1 MITKENLTMLT
12 DFYELTMANGYFVN
26 GMGDEIAYFDM
37 FFRRVPDGGGYAI
50 MAGVEQV
57 VEYLK
62 NLKFDKEDIEYLRGK
77 GCFSEEFLEYLE
89 NFKFNCDVWAI
100 EEGTPIFPHEPILTV
115 RGPVIQ
121 SQFVESMILLIINH
135 QSLIATKASRIV
147 RSAAGRPVMEFGTRR
162 AHGSAAAIYG
172 ARATYIA
179 GCAATA
185 CTIADREYG
194 IPATGTMAHSWVQ
207 MFPTEYDAF
216 KAYAEVYPDNCVL
229 LVDTY
234 NVLKSGVPA
243 AIKVFKEMKPKSMG
257 IRIDSGDITYLTKKA
272 RKMLDD
278 AGLTECKIVISNSLD
293 EYIIRDVLLEGA
305 QIDSFG
311 VGERMIAAK
320 SEPVFGGVYKLVALE
335 DKNGNIIPKIKVS
348 ENVEKITNPGFKTLY
363 RLFDKD
369 NNKALADV
377 ITVDGENLPKECG
390 EGEGYEIFDPN
401 AIWKRKTLT
410 NFYAKNIRVPLFLN
424 GECVYKSPGIEE
436 IKKNCEEQ
444 MKTLWDEMLRF
455 ENPQTYYVDLSQ
467 ALWDMKEEL
476 LNKATYSR

>member
-1 MITKENLTMLT
+1 MITRENLTMLT
-12 DFYELTMANGYFVN
+12 DFYEITMANGYFVN

-62 NLKFDKEDIEYLRGK
+62 NLKFEKEDIEFLRGK

-278 AGLTECKIVISNSLD
+278 AGLSECKIVISNSLD

-467 ALWDMKEEL
+467 ALWDMKEKL